1 MNDVKNNQKINK
13 GCMLLVMSPF
23 IFVALVLSFAVFN
36 NLYYVFFPKKNPYPS
51 TTSIYS
57 KNSKKFADIMNPIR
71 APSPSQFQVESTG
84 FKMVRVVRYGGT
96 ANSTPYLFVTDSN
109 DYCYWIYG
117 SNNELHP
124 FFIHPKTKKEEYVN
138 LVGKH
143 DWPQIEYMLVTVGN
157 NSSNGFK
164 NATIEVQRQ
173 WLTNNAANKDPNTGK
188 ACKNAPTADI
198 IKIRYRLEDKIYS
211 YELPSKEM
219 ADINQRLKYRFN

>member
-1 MNDVKNNQKINK
+1 
-13 GCMLLVMSPF
+13 MLLVMSPF

-36 NLYYVFFPKKNPYPS
+36 TLYYVFFPKKNPYPS

-138 LVGKH
+138 LVGQLSGQAWLASNWIH
-143 DWPQIEYMLVTVGN
+143 AGN
-157 NSSNGFK
+157 SW
-164 NATIEVQRQ
+164 E
-173 WLTNNAANKDPNTGK
+173 
-188 ACKNAPTADI
+188 
-198 IKIRYRLEDKIYS
+198 
-211 YELPSKEM
+211 
-219 ADINQRLKYRFN
+219 